1 MPLRAYRTKAQNERR
16 QVFVLRLGLGQS
28 IGPLALRSIWATAC
42 DSPDVGVSRRTQNDA
57 GYAIR
62 PSYGLWARYDFNRI
76 PVEQRLRSILDADG
90 YFFTLISMG
99 AQAVGR

>member
-1 MPLRAYRTKAQNERR
+1 MPLRVYRTKAQNERR

-42 DSPDVGVSRRTQNDA
+42 DSPDVGVSRRTQNNV

-62 PSYGLWARYDFNRI
+62 TSYGLWAGYDFNRI
-76 PVEQRLRSILDADG
+76 TAGQKLRAMLDSDG
-90 YFFTLISMG
+90 YLFTLIST
-99 AQAVGR
+99 AA